1 MDLRHTNS
9 IFCGCMGEWVEEI
22 GMLYDRVLVRLFRE
36 DSLRAMETMYPFRN
50 LWKAHRILPATK
62 MILKLA
68 SVIFYQILFFS
79 TNDSPSETIK
89 IVFYFI

>member
-1 MDLRHTNS
+1 
-9 IFCGCMGEWVEEI
+9 MGEWVEEI

-62 MILKLA
+62 MVLKLA

>member
-1 MDLRHTNS
+1 
-9 IFCGCMGEWVEEI
+9 MGEWVEEI

-62 MILKLA
+62 MIFFSTKTK
-68 SVIFYQILFFS
+68 ILFFS